1 MKEPRPLASLLREL
15 RTQQGTSLRGAA
27 RDLGVDPAHLS
38 RLERGEK
45 SASDRLIQ
53 RASSY
58 YDVSLE
64 ELERARGE
72 LPPDVVELLLRNP
85 EIIDELREK
94 YGSA

>member
-1 MKEPRPLASLLREL
+1 MTEPRPLASLLREL
-15 RTQQGTSLRGAA
+15 RTQQGRSLRGAA
-27 RDLGVDPAHLS
+27 RDLSVDPAHLS

-45 SASDRLIQ
+45 KASDGLLE
-53 RASSY
+53 RAANY

-72 LPPDVVELLLRNP
+72 VPPDVVAILLENP
-85 EIIDELREK
+85 ELIEQLREK